1 MCPSQYAEALQK
13 ADDRQS
19 KPTKIIG
26 MPRHTSLNTIHCMK
40 TSKYLAVIMFIS
52 GIWILLDVSSPAQ
65 GFKLESGVAKPT
77 VVSFPLQHSAKTA
90 RSQPANRLLTQNSGG
105 TSPTADINK
114 DLMLTD
120 ITIAQDSEDKS
131 LLTVKGFINNRS
143 DKSHYV
149 YYIVAKFI
157 ANDTAIKQTIIP
169 VNIKLDAG
177 ASQAFTH
184 EISTDSVNVISPETI
199 KPLVVKYEY
208 R

>member
-1 MCPSQYAEALQK
+1 
-13 ADDRQS
+13 
-19 KPTKIIG
+19 
-26 MPRHTSLNTIHCMK
+26 MK
-40 TSKYLAVIMFIS
+40 TSKYLAGIVFIS
-52 GIWILLDVSSPAQ
+52 ALWILLDVKSPAQ
-65 GFKLESGVAKPT
+65 GFKLESAVAKPT
-77 VVSFPLQHSAKTA
+77 VESNPRQHSGKTA
-90 RSQPANRLLTQNSGG
+90 QSQPTNQPKTQNSDS

-120 ITIAQDSEDKS
+120 ITIAQDSQDKS

-157 ANDTAIKQTIIP
+157 SNDTAIKQTIIP

>member
-1 MCPSQYAEALQK
+1 MCPSQYAQAIQK
-13 ADDRQS
+13 AVDRQS

-40 TSKYLAVIMFIS
+40 TSKYLAVIMSIC
-52 GIWILLDVSSPAQ
+52 GIWILLDVKSPAQ
-65 GFKLESGVAKPT
+65 GFKLGLAMAKPT
-77 VVSFPLQHSAKTA
+77 VVSGSQQHFAKTV
-90 RSQPANRLLTQNSGG
+90 RSQPANTLLTQNSAS

-114 DLMLTD
+114 DLMLKD
-120 ITIAQDSEDKS
+120 ITITQDSEDKS

-157 ANDTAIKQTIIP
+157 SNDTAIKQTIIP

-184 EISTDSVNVISPETI
+184 EISTDSDNVISPETI

>member
-1 MCPSQYAEALQK
+1 M
-13 ADDRQS
+13 
-19 KPTKIIG
+19 KISN
-26 MPRHTSLNTIHCMK
+26 H
-40 TSKYLAVIMFIS
+40 LAVIMFIS
-52 GIWILLDVSSPAQ
+52 AIWILLDVKSPAQ
-65 GFKLESGVAKPT
+65 GLKLESALAKPT
-77 VVSFPLQHSAKTA
+77 VVSNPRQHSVKTA
-90 RSQPANRLLTQNSGG
+90 QSQPTNQLRTQNSES

-114 DLMLTD
+114 DLMLKN
-120 ITIAQDSEDKS
+120 ITITQDSEDKS

-169 VNIKLDAG
+169 VNIELNAG

-184 EISTDSVNVISPETI
+184 EISTDSVNVVSPETI